1 LTYASFFLTFFLKIV
16 EKIFG
21 RFGKMYYFCGVQEQ
35 TSVNGVYDF
44 FLKLFS
50 EKLAYMKTIL
60 YLCTIKGSQT
70 IKQYNYGAEN
80 D

>member
-1 LTYASFFLTFFLKIV
+1 MQAFYQLFFTFFEKII

-35 TSVNGVYDF
+35 TSVNGVYI
-44 FLKLFS
+44 FLKFFS
-50 EKLAYMKTIL
+50 EKLAYVKTIL

-70 IKQYNYGAEN
+70 IKRYNYGAEN

>member
-1 LTYASFFLTFFLKIV
+1 
-16 EKIFG
+16 
-21 RFGKMYYFCGVQEQ
+21 MYYFCGVQEQ